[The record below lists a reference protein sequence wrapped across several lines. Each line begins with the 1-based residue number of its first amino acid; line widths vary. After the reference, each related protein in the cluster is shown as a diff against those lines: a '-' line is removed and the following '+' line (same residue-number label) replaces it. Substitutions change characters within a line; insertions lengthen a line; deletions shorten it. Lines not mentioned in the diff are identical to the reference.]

1 MENRWFSSKKP
12 PFIGDFPASVCLH
25 PGKALGIQHVQCSH
39 QLPWRLPFHP
49 GWCPTLATLAWVET
63 VPKHLH
69 FSFGRF
75 LKSGI
80 PKSPWISILT
90 RSSMTWTI
98 CCYPHDI
105 GNLQVEGVL
114 KHVLLDPPHMSNNFT
129 DRLPLSLHRNSFS
142 IPSGP
147 PVIKHGNGQSPH
159 L

>member
-1 MENRWFSSKKP
+1 MSHVPTSCHDGCLS
-12 PFIGDFPASVCLH
+12 IPAGVQL
-25 PGKALGIQHVQCSH
+25 LQHS
-39 QLPWRLPFHP
+39 P
-49 GWCPTLATLAWVET
+49 GWTGSET

-98 CCYPHDI
+98 CCYPHDL
-105 GNLQVEGVL
+105 GNLQVEGIL
-114 KHVLLDPPHMSNNFT
+114 KHVLLDSLHMSNNFT
-129 DRLPLSLHRNSFS
+129 DRLPLSLHIRNSVPSFS

-147 PVIKHGNGQSPH
+147 PVIKHGNGQSPD